1 MQAPGAT
8 ARDLRQLPKAHLHIH
23 LDGSM
28 RASTLL
34 ELARRG
40 GIPAPT
46 PRHYGDFK
54 AFGETIAG
62 VANVIKTEEDMRRLV
77 REVIEDAHH
86 DGVVWL
92 ELSVWPGFLRGRLGS
107 HQDVMAVLIDAGR
120 EATSDV
126 GIGLGWMLAA
136 NRNRGP
142 EEAVEAAELATS
154 LADRG
159 VVSFGLDGD
168 EAAFP
173 PDPYEEAFSIARQAG
188 LRSTPHAGELL
199 GPRSVLSAL
208 EQLGADRILHGIRA
222 VEDEALMLRLASTGT
237 CLDVCPS
244 SNVLLGVVPDME
256 SHPLSRLLQ
265 AGIKCSLNADDPL
278 LFGVGILDEYSR
290 AREEMLLND
299 DQLAALAGASLKA
312 SGAPHSLIRASL
324 LSIDDWL
331 AP

>member
-1 MQAPGAT
+1 MLET
-8 ARDLRQLPKAHLHIH
+8 EVSLRDLRKLPKAHLHIH

-28 RASTLL
+28 RASTLQ
-34 ELARRG
+34 ELAERE
-40 GIPAPT
+40 GIRAPDV
-46 PRHYGDFK
+46 RQHRDFK
-54 AFGETIAG
+54 DFGEAIGG
-62 VANVIKTEEDMRRLV
+62 VANLINSEDDVRRLV
-77 REVIEDAHH
+77 REVVEDALN

-92 ELSVWPGFLRGRLGS
+92 ELSVWPGFLRGRLGTPE
-107 HQDVMAVLIDAGR
+107 DVMELLLEAGR
-120 EATSDV
+120 QATSDAT
-126 GIGLGWMLAA
+126 IELGWMLAA

-142 EEAVEAAELATS
+142 GEAVQAAKLAAS

-173 PDPYEEAFSIARQAG
+173 PGPYQEAFSLARQAG
-188 LRSTPHAGELL
+188 LLSTPHAGELL
-199 GPRSVLSAL
+199 GPSSVHGAL
-208 EQLGADRILHGIRA
+208 EQLGADRILHGVRA
-222 VEDEALMLRLASTGT
+222 AEDEALMQRLSSSGT

-244 SNVLLGVVPDME
+244 SNVHVGVVPAMD

-290 AREEMLLND
+290 ARDEMLLND
-299 DQLAALAGASLKA
+299 AQLAGLARTSLEASA
-312 SGAPHSLIRASL
+312 APRSLLRAAL

-331 AP
+331 AV